1 MASPQ
6 ALSSIASSVLF
17 GGPPSAPP
25 PPSAPASSSSS
36 GTLQGGG
43 LVGSSSTQQQSNQA
57 LGSLSSSGYVGAA
70 HHVPTHRSYA
80 HNSSR
85 IRRHI
90 DDTLGRG
97 GDLAEACRLPPGED
111 VREWVAAHAVDFF
124 SAITAVYQS
133 LDGEFCTC
141 DACPTMSA
149 GLRFEYRWRDD
160 PVDSDRRNKP
170 KAIALSAPEY
180 VAKLSAWIE
189 AQLDNASL
197 FPQGPGEPF
206 GDRFDDVS
214 RLIFK
219 RLFRVL
225 AHIYH
230 AHFHHV
236 ATLGVAAHLNTCF
249 KHFVIFAMEFDLV
262 DSKDM
267 LPLQELVERVVRR
280 DAAATASS

>member
-111 VREWVAAHAVDFF
+111 VREWHCDGHEAEDVD
-124 SAITAVYQS
+124 
-133 LDGEFCTC
+133 E
-141 DACPTMSA
+141 
-149 GLRFEYRWRDD
+149 
-160 PVDSDRRNKP
+160 
-170 KAIALSAPEY
+170 
-180 VAKLSAWIE
+180 
-189 AQLDNASL
+189 
-197 FPQGPGEPF
+197 PGEPEVAS
-206 GDRFDDVS
+206 DAEEHL
-214 RLIFK
+214 RL
-219 RLFRVL
+219 V
-225 AHIYH
+225 
-230 AHFHHV
+230 
-236 ATLGVAAHLNTCF
+236 
-249 KHFVIFAMEFDLV
+249 FVH
-262 DSKDM
+262 
-267 LPLQELVERVVRR
+267 
-280 DAAATASS
+280 